1 MAEPASSATGG
12 FLVGKLA
19 YALGGFVGGLTT
31 SMFWTPQRL
40 RDHGKLAAG
49 GIMVAAPTLAAAFTG
64 VSVARRFGLNEQDL
78 DVGLALGWVIG
89 LLTIFCI
96 AVLANFFRERES
108 SDIISVARDVRTG
121 VDKIRKGTEMA
132 KKPAKK
138 PARKAGGRKDILTKA
153 SSSQP
158 MNQR

>member
-40 RDHGKLAAG
+40 KDHGKLAAG

-78 DVGLALGWVIG
+78 DVGLALGWAIG
-89 LLTIFCI
+89 LLTIFLV

-108 SDIISVARDVRTG
+108 SDIISVARDVKAG
-121 VDKIRKGTEMA
+121 VQDLKGKPMA

-138 PARKAGGRKDILTKA
+138 PARKAGGRKDVLTKA
-153 SSSQP
+153 SSSAP